1 VRCASLLRWG
11 WRLNAPGTGKPDPCA
26 DRPRRGLGRPSTRPT
41 RLAYIGF
48 GSNIKPIENLTCAL
62 KLLAEHVIVEQVA
75 QTWESPAVGSRG
87 PNFLNTAAAIRTP
100 LPPKLLKSLV
110 LLRVEREL
118 GRVRT
123 ANKNAPRTIDLD
135 ILVYEE
141 RVLDPKVWTEA
152 FVAIPLAEL
161 LPDLQHPLTDES
173 LAQVA
178 NRLATITPLTL
189 RPEIPSGD
197 FH

>member
-1 VRCASLLRWG
+1 
-11 WRLNAPGTGKPDPCA
+11 LNAPGTDKPGPCA
-26 DRPRRGLGRPSTRPT
+26 DRPGRGLGRPSTRPA

-62 KLLAEHVIVEQVA
+62 QLLAEHVAVERVA

-100 LPPKLLKSLV
+100 LPPELLKTLV
-110 LLRVEREL
+110 LRRVEREL

-135 ILVYEE
+135 ILVYEG

-152 FVAIPLAEL
+152 FVAVPLAEL
-161 LPDLQHPLTDES
+161 LPDLPYPETGES
-173 LAQVA
+173 LSHVARRLSAQA
-178 NRLATITPLTL
+178 PLKL
-189 RPEIPSGD
+189 RPEIPSGLL
-197 FH
+197 